1 MRRGWKLRGE
11 EEEDLCEAPAEAGEK
26 GGGDDEDEAEGGEV
40 DFTEDHHDYANG
52 HGGYY
57 GDGAP
62 RGGLESEDEGEHED
76 EVSSS

>member
-1 MRRGWKLRGE
+1 MRKGWKLQGCG
-11 EEEDLCEAPAEAGEK
+11 EEDLCEAPAEAGEK

-40 DFTEDHHDYANG
+40 DFAEDHHDCADS

-62 RGGLESEDEGEHED
+62 RGDHESEDEGEHED